1 DAEFL
6 EIFRDEARERLDA
19 IVETLLAIEA
29 GRVPDGAIDLLF
41 RHTHT
46 LKGAAGMVG
55 LTDVQQ
61 LAHAMEDV
69 LDESRANGSLPR
81 ELVDPLLRAADALS
95 RHVAG
100 TGESVTALVEELG
113 RGSAAEAEPARA
125 TTPERR

>member
-1 DAEFL
+1 
-6 EIFRDEARERLDA
+6 
-19 IVETLLAIEA
+19 
-29 GRVPDGAIDLLF
+29 
-41 RHTHT
+41 
-46 LKGAAGMVG
+46 KGAAGMVG

-113 RGSAAEAEPARA
+113 RGPAAEAEPARA
-125 TTPERR
+125 TTPERRAIRVAPEKIDTLLDLVGETVLHRRRLEHVLHEDSNASARTVA